1 VVLAEVAETAVAAD
15 STGAGMV
22 FAALIDD
29 PASASDRVDGFFGDI
44 MLEAA
49 SAADAVNAGLSYLT
63 RVDEAGFAADT
74 LSIVV
79 PITGTVTEA
88 ATAADLSSTTLATT
102 AAVTETG
109 TAAATPDATITPTT
123 LSLGTW
129 NPSDKSSNITLTNGN
144 LTAAASTTTSSAVRC
159 TTSAT
164 TGKYYFEV
172 TAAGTIAASGVG
184 IATAA
189 ANLGTI
195 HSNPLL
201 CAFVNIANGT
211 VFMNSTSSVGS
222 AWGGS
227 LAAGD
232 IACVAVDLVNQRIW
246 FRKNGGNWNNNVAN
260 DPAANVGGFTISA
273 VFGSAAAFPVVT
285 FANTT
290 LNQTAKLGGAF
301 TFSVPSGFG
310 HWP

>member
-1 VVLAEVAETAVAAD
+1 MLVTNVSLRPSRAGIAAEIVEAGEALDAAT
-15 STGAGMV
+15 TGNVV
-22 FAALIDD
+22 FATLVDD
-29 PASASDRVDGFFGDI
+29 PAAVRETVDAFLGEI
-44 MLEAA
+44 MVEAA
-49 SAADAVNAGLSYLT
+49 SAAATVNAGLAYAAAIVEAAAANDISLT
-63 RVDEAGFAADT
+63 
-74 LSIVV
+74 SV
-79 PITGTVTEA
+79 PI
-88 ATAADLSSTTLATT
+88 T
-102 AAVTETG
+102 AAVTETT
-109 TAAATPDATITPTT
+109 TAADAPDATITAGT

-129 NPSDKSSNITLTNGN
+129 NPSDKSANITLTNGD
-144 LTAAASTTTSSAVRC
+144 LTAAATTATASAVRC

-201 CAFVNIANGT
+201 TAFVNIAAGT
-211 VFMNSTSSVGS
+211 VFVNSTTSVG
-222 AWGGS
+222 AGWGGA

-232 IACVAVDLVNQRIW
+232 ITCVAVDLVNQRIW
-246 FRKNGGNWNNNVAN
+246 FRKNGGNWNNNGAN
-260 DPAANVGGFTISA
+260 NPVTNVGGFNISA
-273 VFGSAAAFPVVT
+273 VFSSAAAFPVVT

-290 LNQTAKLGGAF
+290 LNHTAKFGGTF
-301 TFSVPSGFG
+301 TFSAPSGFV